1 MMKGFN
7 LIFVVLKRI
16 FNPAI
21 VFQNKLAVIEGILMD
36 FDFQYMLEVIPN
48 LLVYIPTTLFITVI
62 SMLIATVLAG
72 IFAIVL
78 YNKVPVLSQVVQ
90 VLSSFFRGTPAIV
103 QLLLVYF
110 GLPQLLPFLIDMTA
124 VQASI
129 LALSLNTA
137 AYLSEVFRAALVSVD
152 DGQVEA
158 ALTVGLSYGQTLKGI
173 VFPQALRNALPG
185 TGNTFISL
193 MKNSSLA
200 FTIAVVEIVAQ
211 GKILA
216 AASLRFFEVYFAIAL
231 IYWGMTILYSWI
243 QEWYEDRINQP
254 YVR

>member
-1 MMKGFN
+1 
-7 LIFVVLKRI
+7 
-16 FNPAI
+16 
-21 VFQNKLAVIEGILMD
+21 
-36 FDFQYMLEVIPN
+36 
-48 LLVYIPTTLFITVI
+48 
-62 SMLIATVLAG
+62 
-72 IFAIVL
+72 
-78 YNKVPVLSQVVQ
+78 
-90 VLSSFFRGTPAIV
+90 
-103 QLLLVYF
+103 
-110 GLPQLLPFLIDMTA
+110 MTA

-200 FTIAVVEIVAQ
+200 FTIGVVEIVAQ

-216 AASLRFFEVYFAIAL
+216 AAHYGFLRS
-231 IYWGMTILYSWI
+231 IL
-243 QEWYEDRINQP
+243 P
-254 YVR
+254 LP